1 MPKTEILDTD
11 HIFPLLLKLSVPT
24 MIGGF
29 ISALY
34 NIVDSIFVG
43 HFVGKEALAALAISN
58 TIQLAF
64 IAFAAWISV
73 GTGTLIS
80 RSLGAKRYDRVNQ
93 ILFTG
98 TAIILIC
105 TFTLSLIMT
114 NYLDSILLYMG
125 ATEKILD
132 DTMAYSKIIILFG
145 FLIPLNGVF
154 QGVLRSK
161 GLATAAMNLSLIGA
175 IANIFLDALFIISFE
190 WGVAG
195 AAIATVISQFIS
207 LLVAI
212 FYIIKEFKLLAHF
225 RHMIVFDKA
234 IISQIIGIGAPSG
247 LRLGMIVI
255 ASLAA
260 NKALQPHGVVAL
272 ASYGIVNRLVSL
284 AFMPIQGCNFG
295 AQPIIS
301 FNYGANRI
309 DRVRKT
315 LFTGSMI
322 MLFIGVTG
330 TLCFVFMPIEFFKL
344 FTTELA
350 IMNFSKEALAYTESF
365 FFLFGIYMLLSGF
378 IQSVGYMKEALF
390 LALFRP
396 LCNVFLYYI
405 LPLHFGLYGIFY
417 AMPVTDI
424 VNFFLAIIIAKNVYK
439 KMLKKQEEQKLEN
452 IKIEGS

>member
-11 HIFPLLLKLSVPT
+11 RIFPLLLKLSIPT

-80 RSLGAKRYDRVNQ
+80 RSLGAKRYDKVNQ

-105 TFTLSLIMT
+105 TFTLSLVMT

-125 ATEKILD
+125 ATEKILA
-132 DTMAYSKIIILFG
+132 DTIAYSKIIILFG

-161 GLATAAMNLSLIGA
+161 GLAAAAMNLSLIGA
-175 IANIFLDALFIISFE
+175 ILNVFLDALFIISFG

-195 AAIATVISQFIS
+195 AAIATVISQFIA
-207 LLVAI
+207 LFVGI

-225 RHMIVFDKA
+225 RHMVVFDKT
-234 IISQIIGIGAPSG
+234 IISQIMGIGAPSG

-260 NKALQPHGVVAL
+260 NKALQPYGVVAL
-272 ASYGIVNRLVSL
+272 ASYGIVNRLTSL

-301 FNYGANRI
+301 FNFGAHRI
-309 DRVRKT
+309 DRVYQTVMK
-315 LFTGSMI
+315 GSMVMI
-322 MLFIGVTG
+322 FLGVVG
-330 TLCFVFMPIEFFKL
+330 TLNFLFMPIEFFKL
-344 FTTELA
+344 FTTELD
-350 IMNFSKEALAYTESF
+350 IMNFSKEALAYTGSF
-365 FFLFGIYMLLSGF
+365 FFLFGIFMLLSGF

-390 LALFRP
+390 LAIFRP
-396 LCNVFLYYI
+396 LFNVFLYYT
-405 LPLHFGLYGIFY
+405 LPMFFGLYGVFY
-417 AMPVTDI
+417 VMPVTDI
-424 VNFFLAIIIAKNVYK
+424 VNFTLAVIIAKNVYK
-439 KMLKKQEEQKLEN
+439 KILIKQEEQKLE
-452 IKIEGS
+452 ITKKEGQ

>member
-1 MPKTEILDTD
+1 MQKTEILDTD
-11 HIFPLLLKLSVPT
+11 HIFPLLLKLAIPT

-145 FLIPLNGVF
+145 FLVPLNGVF

-161 GLATAAMNLSLIGA
+161 GLAAAAMNLSLIGA
-175 IANIFLDALFIISFE
+175 ILNVFLDALFIISFG

-195 AAIATVISQFIS
+195 AAIATVISQFIAI
-207 LLVAI
+207 LVGI
-212 FYIIKEFKLLAHF
+212 YYIIKEFKLLEHF
-225 RHMIVFDKA
+225 RHMVVFDKA
-234 IISQIIGIGAPSG
+234 IIFQIMSIGAPSG

-260 NKALQPHGVVAL
+260 NKAIQPYGVVAL
-272 ASYGIVNRLVSL
+272 ASYGIVNRLISL

-322 MLFIGVTG
+322 MLFLGVTG
-330 TLCFVFMPIEFFKL
+330 TLCFIFMPIEFFKL
-344 FTTELA
+344 FTTEIE

-396 LCNVFLYYI
+396 LFNVLLYYI
-405 LPLHFGLYGIFY
+405 LPLYFGLYGVFY
-417 AMPVTDI
+417 VMPVTDI
-424 VNFFLAIIIAKNVYK
+424 VNFILAVVIAKNVYK
-439 KMLKKQEEQKLEN
+439 KILKKQDKKN
-452 IKIEGS
+452 